1 MRIGK
6 LDNLELPFLI
16 EPEDILLCRHG
27 DRRNQESCKKYCRLD
42 FHSNISMF
50 QVDVFVRDEIESV
63 NILSDFLV
71 GGNNPCCLFKGSSET
86 MMMIMSLEP
95 VVMVIPVG
103 QVTQITDLH
112 HPSAFFIAV
121 FFHPCP

>member
-1 MRIGK
+1 
-6 LDNLELPFLI
+6 
-16 EPEDILLCRHG
+16 
-27 DRRNQESCKKYCRLD
+27 
-42 FHSNISMF
+42 MF
-50 QVDVFVRDEIESV
+50 QVNVFVRNEIESV

-71 GGNNPCCLFKGSSET
+71 GGDNPCCLFKGSSET

>member
-1 MRIGK
+1 
-6 LDNLELPFLI
+6 
-16 EPEDILLCRHG
+16 
-27 DRRNQESCKKYCRLD
+27 
-42 FHSNISMF
+42 MF
-50 QVDVFVRDEIESV
+50 QVNVFVRDEIESV

-71 GGNNPCCLFKGSSET
+71 GGDNPCCLFKGSSET

-103 QVTQITDLH
+103 QVTQITDFH
-112 HPSAFFIAV
+112 HSSAFFIAV